1 MGANKQLTKQEVIII
16 NLIADGKINKEIAGD
31 LWISE
36 KTVKNHISHI
46 FEKLKV
52 NNRME
57 AVNKYRELSA

>member
-52 NNRME
+52 NNRMK
-57 AVNKYRELSA
+57 AVNKYRELST